1 NIMLPVASHMHSNYS
16 GFHHFNPNA
25 GYPSH
30 TAIRYQTETMPAN
43 SFHQPPPPPNYKS
56 DMHDHPSS
64 SMMNHNQ
71 LMNSAPLPSVGS
83 VPVSSQSPL
92 NSINSLNNGGSGN

>member
-1 NIMLPVASHMHSNYS
+1 MPYAASDNSNIMLPVASHMHSNYS

-30 TAIRYQTETMPAN
+30 TA
-43 SFHQPPPPPNYKS
+43 HQPPPPPNYKS

-92 NSINSLNNGGSGN
+92 NSINSLNNGGS